1 MFNWLIGSKEI
12 EERDFTIK
20 FELENN
26 KEPQELNNLPRN
38 YGVYQVNVEPV
49 NDPTAPSGIFMIGR
63 INKENYCGQVVRI
76 ISAKGEFNG
85 QLDMCW
91 PANKFPHL
99 QYRPTNYTETEEL
112 KELYKRLEL
121 LKKEHNR
128 NFLTGNVYVF
138 PAVAPDYHST
148 TEYKDIE
155 EKRLELFK
163 NLPKVEY
170 KLRFIGV

>member
-20 FELENN
+20 FELKNN
-26 KEPQELNNLPRN
+26 TAHQELNNLPKN
-38 YGVYQVNVEPV
+38 YGVYQVFIEPV
-49 NDPTAPSGIFMIGR
+49 NDPTAPSAIFNIGR
-63 INKENYCGQVVRI
+63 KQGELCGQVSRLLSV
-76 ISAKGEFNG
+76 KGNNNG

-99 QYRPTNYTETEEL
+99 QYRPINYNPTEEL
-112 KELYKRLEL
+112 IELNKQIQDYK
-121 LKKEHNR
+121 KHN
-128 NFLTGNVYVF
+128 
-138 PAVAPDYHST
+138 S
-148 TEYKDIE
+148 DINIESLE

-170 KLRFIGV
+170 KLRFISV